1 MPTRTIDTKPKAAT
15 KTASTAATVTP
26 VLLCP
31 SPKGELWP
39 LSRQDFPDIFVPVA
53 RERSA
58 FDIALEAA
66 MSINGS
72 VRVFVTVE
80 EPHRFLASEALDKH
94 GMSGAV
100 VLDSGAGGALSSSCL
115 VALNAL
121 RADAS
126 AVLALM
132 PVGHLYG
139 TNGSLRRLAEEA
151 SRTAYAEPVVDK
163 ATGVMIIRAQ
173 QLVDLVE
180 RSAPELAARCREAVA
195 EQTVDP
201 PFLRP
206 GSIGAAAQP
215 GLELVAKQARAVGSD
230 EARAAPLRLDAVA
243 AQEAGQ
249 QAALIDCTDTVV
261 HSPHRLTVA
270 MGLANVVIVDTP
282 DALLVAHR
290 DHLDPDEVARHI
302 ASRPERVAHRRVLR
316 PWGAFEGIDRGPR
329 HQVKHITVKPGA
341 ALSLQ
346 YHHHRAEHWI
356 VVRGTA
362 KVTCGERTF
371 VLHENESTFIPLGT
385 VHRLENPGKIPLE
398 IIEVQSGSYL
408 GEDDIVRIEDVYG
421 RTDGDK
427 KA

>member
-1 MPTRTIDTKPKAAT
+1 MPTRTTAT
-15 KTASTAATVTP
+15 KSKAPLKATAAAATVTP

-39 LSRQDFPDIFVPVA
+39 LSRQDFPDIFVPVSN
-53 RERSA
+53 ERSA
-58 FDIALEAA
+58 FDIAIEAA
-66 MSINGS
+66 MSIAGS
-72 VRVFVTVE
+72 SRVFVAVE
-80 EPHRFLASEALDKH
+80 EPHRFLASE
-94 GMSGAV
+94 
-100 VLDSGAGGALSSSCL
+100 VLDRYGLLGTIVLDTGSGGTLSAACI

-121 RADAS
+121 RADAD

-139 TNGSLRRLAEEA
+139 TNGSLRRLTEEA
-151 SRTAYAEPVVDK
+151 RRTAFVAPVADK
-163 ATGVMIIRAQ
+163 ATGVMIVRAQ

-180 RSAPELAARCREAVA
+180 RTAPDLLSLGREAFA

-206 GSIGAAAQP
+206 GRINVMSSRDIDLVSKDARVVGGDDRQAAA
-215 GLELVAKQARAVGSD
+215 
-230 EARAAPLRLDAVA
+230 LRLDVVA
-243 AQEAGQ
+243 AQEKGQ

-270 MGLANVVIVDTP
+270 MGLDNVVIVDTP
-282 DALLVAHR
+282 DALLVAQR
-290 DHLDPDEVARHI
+290 DHLNPDDVARHI
-302 ASRPERVAHRRVLR
+302 ANRPERVAHRRVLR

-362 KVTCGERTF
+362 KVTCGDRTF

-421 RTDGDK
+421 RSDGDK
-427 KA
+427 KS